1 MIFFGPAVKIIF
13 GCLTVKI
20 LFGCPALIIQYIQPL
35 EDPIRMYSMILF
47 GCRLDDS
54 VHAAS

>member
-1 MIFFGPAVKIIF
+1 MIFFGPA
-13 GCLTVKI
+13 VKI

-47 GCRLDDS
+47 GCPS
-54 VHAAS
+54 